1 MLRIDVITI
10 FPGLFEAFLRESM
23 VGIAIR
29 ENLIGV
35 AVHDLR
41 EHLLG
46 RVLFAP
52 LPLCTARPL
61 TLLTRSPP
69 KK

>member
-10 FPGLFEAFLRESM
+10 FPGLFEAFLRESI

-29 ENLIGV
+29 ENFIGV

-41 EHLLG
+41 EYTTES
-46 RVLFAP
+46 AP
-52 LPLCTARPL
+52 HGGPTHPSGAAPEW
-61 TLLTRSPP
+61 
-69 KK
+69 